1 MLGIKVCIG
10 MLMAAGLS
18 FAQGGAT
25 PVRVFVISPNGHV
38 QFVALDPSTLA
49 VVNGVL
55 TGIAPAAKLPA
66 RIVEITQ
73 VAVATPTYTLGQAP
87 NATAPELDVF
97 WNGLALSV
105 GVDYTVVSNVV
116 SFVNPPG
123 PGDVL
128 RVVYRGT
135 S

>member
-10 MLMAAGLS
+10 LLTAAGLS

-25 PVRVFVISPNGHV
+25 PARAFVIISGHV

-87 NATAPELDVF
+87 NAAPELDVF

-105 GVDYTVVSNVV
+105 GVDYTVAGSVV
-116 SFVNPPG
+116 TFTSGPG

-128 RVVYRGT
+128 RVVYRG
-135 S
+135 SQ